1 MSATYVTFMQN
12 DIRAL
17 QISVRDQYDTVYPI
31 TSATVTVLTSII
43 NHHGGAV
50 VVPEAA
56 AMVSGN
62 AVSTL
67 MTTTVTSAAGE
78 YDVVWKLVK
87 VINPGPG
94 ATTYN
99 YYHKTKL
106 KIEEI

>member
-31 TSATVTVLTSII
+31 TSATVKVLTSII
-43 NHHGGAV
+43 NHHGGDV
-50 VVPEAA
+50 VLPESAA
-56 AMVSGN
+56 LVASNTVS
-62 AVSTL
+62 AL

-87 VINPGPG
+87 VIG

-106 KIEEI
+106 KVEEI

>member
-17 QISVRDQYDTVYPI
+17 QISVRDQYDTAYIV
-31 TSATVTVLTSII
+31 TSATYKVLTSII
-43 NHHGGAV
+43 NHHGGDV

-56 AMVSGN
+56 ALVSGN
-62 AVSTL
+62 TVSAL
-67 MTTTVTSAAGE
+67 MTTAVTSAAGE

-87 VINPGPG
+87 VAG

-99 YYHKTKL
+99 FYHKTKL
-106 KIEEI
+106 KVEEI